1 MNNQLVT
8 LIHYGELSLKGKNRS
23 LFENKLKE
31 NIERE
36 TGGKVTKYRGRF
48 VLENGDPELLKY
60 VFGISWYAEALR
72 VDKNYDSIRDI
83 VLSKVEK
90 ELPGKSSFA
99 VFVKRSDKS
108 FHQTSMELEKD
119 IGSEISKSFAIKV
132 NLTNPELSVFIEI
145 ADDVYVYFNKKQGLK
160 GLPVDVSG
168 NVLSLLSGGIDSP
181 VASYLMM
188 KRGCRVNFIHF
199 HVFSENKLIKDT
211 KMQYVFEI
219 LNEYQGNSRIYL
231 VPYYQFEMAVLKTVN
246 TRGHELILFR
256 RFMVKVAERIALQN
270 GFKALVTGDSL
281 GQVAS
286 QTMENIAQVTKI
298 ISMPIFQPL
307 IAYDKQEI
315 IDLAKKVGTYELAIE
330 NYKDCC
336 AIVSS
341 NPRTKANIN
350 QILSLEERMNIDE
363 VIGKTLELVSV
374 YQV

>member
-48 VLENGDPELLKY
+48 VLENGEPELLKY
-60 VFGISWYAEALR
+60 VFGISWYADALR
-72 VDKNYDSIRDI
+72 IDKNFDSIRDI
-83 VLSKVEK
+83 ILSKVEK
-90 ELPGKSSFA
+90 ELAGKSSFA

-108 FHQTSMELEKD
+108 FHQTSMELENA
-119 IGSEISKSFAIKV
+119 IGSAISKRFPIKV
-132 NLTNPELSVFIEI
+132 NLKNPELSVFIEI
-145 ADDVYVYFNKKQGLK
+145 ADDVYVYFQKKQGLK

-199 HVFSENKLIKDT
+199 HVFSNNILIKDT
-211 KMQYVFEI
+211 KMRYVFEI
-219 LNEYQGNSRIYL
+219 LNKYQGNSRIYL

-246 TRGHELILFR
+246 TRGHEMILFR
-256 RFMVKVAERIALQN
+256 RFMVRVAERIALQN

-286 QTMENIAQVTKI
+286 QTMENIAQITKI
-298 ISMPIFQPL
+298 VTMPIFQPL

-315 IDLAKKVGTYELAIE
+315 VDLAKKVGTYELAIE

-336 AIVSS
+336 SIVSA
-341 NPRTKANIN
+341 NPRTKANKKLI
-350 QILSLEERMNIDE
+350 QLLEERMKIYE
-363 VIGKTLELVSV
+363 VIEKTLELVSFYSV
-374 YQV
+374 